1 MSFVSSFLLL
11 IIFKTQSV
19 HTDGIT
25 FLDAELFKL
34 IENSRLLEEILEE
47 AESLLGIQICVT
59 EHLFNLRPFYDK
71 DAVFLF
77 LHCIR
82 KIRYE
87 KLILRE
93 EFLLKDDWLCIECF
107 KLVVDVP

>member
-47 AESLLGIQICVT
+47 AESLLGIQVRVS
-59 EHLFNLRPFYDK
+59 EHLLDLRTSTTYTPSSTVTVYGSSS
-71 DAVFLF
+71 
-77 LHCIR
+77 
-82 KIRYE
+82 
-87 KLILRE
+87 
-93 EFLLKDDWLCIECF
+93 
-107 KLVVDVP
+107 